1 MDWTKIKV
9 LVLDGASRQILSILK
24 GLSDLGCY
32 IATLSTSKLDNGY
45 VSKYPDEKLIVPEK
59 YYTGDYYSYIKALAE
74 TGKYD
79 VLLPL
84 SDKTM
89 DLVTAHIDELQLYVR
104 LPVPR
109 RQVFLKA
116 YNKQQTM
123 EICMD
128 NDIPCPITRR
138 EHETLDD
145 AVKKIGFPLI
155 AKPRMA
161 NGSQGLKIVKS
172 RKQLDELIANKE
184 VILDEYVIQEFIP
197 QTGKQYNIHLFSD
210 RNRDVVDRVVTEKSR
225 WFPVDGGASC
235 LCRTVKNKKVED
247 DCIKLL
253 KEVDWLS
260 YCEIEMIVDP
270 RDGVAKVMEIN
281 GRASASIK
289 IMELVGLNIAEQM
302 LQLAYDMPI
311 TIPGKI
317 EEDVRLRC
325 IFTDLLWFAKSRN
338 RFTGKPSWFS
348 MKHTHDVMFSIR
360 DPLPFF
366 AYILKMGPNYRK
378 EMAKRKRT

>member
-1 MDWTKIKV
+1 MDWSKVKV

-32 IATLSTSKLDNGY
+32 IATVNTSKLDNGY
-45 VSKYPDEKLIVPEK
+45 VSKYPDEKLIVPEEF
-59 YYTGDYYSYIKALAE
+59 YMGDYYSYIKSLSE
-74 TGKYD
+74 TGRYD
-79 VLLPL
+79 VLVPL

-89 DLVTAHIDELQLYVR
+89 DLVTAHIDELRHYIR
-104 LPVPR
+104 LPVPQ
-109 RQVFLKA
+109 RQIFLKA
-116 YNKQQTM
+116 YDKQQTM

-138 EHETLDD
+138 EQETLDD
-145 AVKKIGFPLI
+145 VVKKIGFPLI

-161 NGSQGLKIVKS
+161 NGSKGLKIVKN
-172 RKQLDELIANKE
+172 RIQLDELIANKE
-184 VILDEYVIQEFIP
+184 IILDEYVIQEFIP

-210 RNRDVVDRVVTEKSR
+210 SNRDIVDRVVAEKSR

-235 LCRTVKNKKVED
+235 LCRTIENRNVEN

-253 KEVDWLS
+253 KEIDWLS

-270 RDGVAKVMEIN
+270 RDGIAKVMEIN

-289 IMELVGLNIAEQM
+289 IMELVGINIAEQM
-302 LQLAYDMPI
+302 LQLAYEMPI
-311 TIPGKI
+311 TAPGKI
-317 EEDVRLRC
+317 KEDVRLRC
-325 IFTDLLWFAKSRN
+325 IFTDLLWFAKSKQ
-338 RFTGKPSWFS
+338 RFTVKPSWFS
-348 MKHTHDVMFSIR
+348 MKHTYDVMFSVK
-360 DPLPFF
+360 DPFPFF

-378 EMAKRKRT
+378 EMAKRKRS